1 MTFTHFVYIKIH
13 CVCSE
18 ENMYRTVRSFVHYS
32 TMTLIISDV
41 FHVSKNV
48 QIEHFKTGRRSTKM
62 QSCIYQYIIEFVS
75 YLNW

>member
-18 ENMYRTVRSFVHYS
+18 ENMYRTVRSFIHYS

-41 FHVSKNV
+41 PHVSRNV
-48 QIEHFKTGRRSTKM
+48 QI
-62 QSCIYQYIIEFVS
+62 
-75 YLNW
+75 